1 MKSGVLYLYGGIWEE
16 GEKDFKL
23 RGRIHLFSFCSTNI
37 RKRYIGSFTFYNR
50 LILKTEP
57 RSYFRNSLNGKRVK
71 IG

>member
-23 RGRIHLFSFCSTNI
+23 RGRNNLFSFCSTHI
-37 RKRYIGSFTFYNR
+37 RKRYIVLTFMADFFSKQNLGPTLGR
-50 LILKTEP
+50 VKW
-57 RSYFRNSLNGKRVK
+57 KRVR